1 MKPNSIHYLREKEK
15 RGKGRERIKGG
26 GGGWRGRGERMRL
39 GWILDFLGL
48 DSITLPVSYKKEG
61 KIMQSKY
68 GC

>member
-1 MKPNSIHYLREKEK
+1 MKFNSIYYFREKEK

-48 DSITLPVSYKKEG
+48 DSIIFFVSYKKEG
-61 KIMQSKY
+61 KIM
-68 GC
+68 